1 MASSYE
7 NLLEQKKVFTE
18 EKNSTPVDLVWGTN
32 MAVVSMFLDTNMTEV
47 TSRHVK
53 TLLSPFLGF
62 LQGCCHEEP
71 SGQRS
76 W

>member
-7 NLLEQKKVFTE
+7 NLLEEKKVFTE

-32 MAVVSMFLDTNMTEV
+32 MAAVSMFLDTNMTEV

-53 TLLSPFLGF
+53 TLFSPFLGF